1 MAAASEQIICVTT
14 DAVPG
19 RSVWAVLGTVW
30 GTGVAVLE
38 QPNLR
43 ARLSTAEQIESGEAA
58 RREAHAS
65 LRKRA
70 RAMGANAV
78 IGIGMDSLAMTE
90 TSDGDTQFSR
100 REYTIYGTAVV
111 IEPAEAANGG

>member
-1 MAAASEQIICVTT
+1 MTAASEQIICVTT

-19 RSVWAVLGTVW
+19 RAVRAVLGTVW

-38 QPNLR
+38 KPNLR
-43 ARLSTAEQIESGEAA
+43 NRPSAVEQIKYGETA

-65 LRKRA
+65 LLERA
-70 RAMGANAV
+70 QEMGANAV

-100 REYTIYGTAVV
+100 REYTIYGTAVLLD
-111 IEPAEAANGG
+111 